1 MMSSPRVRFVAC
13 DRVGSRLRTW
23 WPAEALA
30 ARGWDAQ
37 CSERWSQPGEADVV
51 IVHRPL
57 TARDVSQTVAH
68 RKAGAVVLVE
78 ADDALGVLPTG
89 HGWTPPPGAL
99 AWHDEAV
106 QEATGLIVS
115 TQRLAEIYGPL
126 AKRTW
131 LIPNRLPQRI
141 GQYRWERPPGD
152 DRVRVGWAGIVST
165 HAHDLHWLAPEAR
178 RMVGEAIFTSIGDHR
193 TQKELRLLGRID
205 KLLGFTY
212 DERAFYEGMARAD
225 IGIVPLLPCPF
236 NEAKSALKA
245 MEYMALGKPVVA
257 TRLPEQ
263 EALIAQGI
271 SGFLADTPAEMADF
285 VQELV
290 RHQDLRERMGA
301 AARAAAEPWLE
312 DSMEVLEGVIKEVT
326 SVRPVGRKRPKAAA
340 PA

>member
-1 MMSSPRVRFVAC
+1 MPRVRFIAC

-30 ARGWDAQ
+30 ARGWDTR
-37 CSERWSQPGEADVV
+37 CSEKRWPQPGEADIVV
-51 IVHRPL
+51 VHRPL
-57 TARDVSQTVAH
+57 TSRDVSQVAAH
-68 RKAGAVVLVE
+68 RKAGAAVLVE
-78 ADDALGVLPTG
+78 ADDALGLLPPG

-99 AWHDEAV
+99 AWHDEAI

-115 TQRLAEIYGPL
+115 TQRLADIYGPL
-126 AKRTW
+126 ARRTW
-131 LIPNRLPQRI
+131 VIPNRLPQRI

-152 DRVRVGWAGIVST
+152 PRVRVGWAGIVST

-178 RMVGEAIFTSIGDHR
+178 RMVSGALFTSIGDRR
-193 TQKELRLLGRID
+193 TQKELRLPGRID

-212 DERAFYEGMARAD
+212 DERTYYEGMARAD
-225 IGIVPLLPCPF
+225 VGIVPLLPCPF

-263 EALIAQGI
+263 AALITQGI
-271 SGFLADTPAEMADF
+271 SGFLADTPAEFADF

-290 RHQDLRERMGA
+290 RDQDLRRRMGE
-301 AARAAAEPWLE
+301 AARETMAGLWLE
-312 DSMEVLEGVIKEVT
+312 DSVEVLEGVLQEVT
-326 SVRPVGRKRPKAAA
+326 NVRPVGRKRPKAAA
-340 PA
+340 TA